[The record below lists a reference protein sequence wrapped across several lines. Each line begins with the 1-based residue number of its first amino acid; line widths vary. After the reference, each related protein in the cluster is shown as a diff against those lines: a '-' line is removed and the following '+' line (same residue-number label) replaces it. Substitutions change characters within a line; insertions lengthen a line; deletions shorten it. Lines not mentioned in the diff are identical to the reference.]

1 MKHAFSAIVL
11 CVTLVGTAR
20 AGGDAPPLASIR
32 TVAETSQFAATSTHA
47 EVVRTVDAIAAAAPG
62 RTRRASMGT
71 SVEGRDLP
79 LLILSDPPV
88 ATPAEA
94 RALAERDGRLVCF
107 LFGNIHAGEVDGKEA
122 LPMLARDLLI
132 ADPDN
137 LLQKLIIVI
146 APIYNADGNDRF
158 APIDVNRPGQNG
170 PSAGAGQRHNAMD
183 LDLNRDY
190 IKLEAPET
198 RAMVKLFN
206 EWDPAIVVDCHTTN
220 GSYHRYPLTFAGPK
234 VVAGDPRLTEYTRD
248 VLFPAISDAM
258 KRDHATDIFIYGD
271 FEGLRTDNPRGHTRW
286 ETFPA
291 HARYSTGYVGLRGR
305 VSILSEAYSYAT
317 FEERV
322 WATYRFCAEILEYA
336 AAHRDAVR
344 SAVRAADDWGRG
356 TAPGS
361 DVIALRTEPTAGA
374 AKVTVKGWAEEQRN
388 GRTIATQQPVDYECD
403 LMNFFRA
410 THTVTRPAAYA
421 VSADLPN
428 VIENLRLHGIT
439 FTTLARS
446 ATADAET
453 YTIDSAKAATR
464 LFQGHAIITA
474 EATPSRGS
482 VELPAGTII
491 VPTDQPLGMLAA
503 YMLEPECEDGLVAW
517 NFLDD
522 FLKPGATYPIL
533 RIMRPLP

>member
-1 MKHAFSAIVL
+1 M
-11 CVTLVGTAR
+11 
-20 AGGDAPPLASIR
+20 
-32 TVAETSQFAATSTHA
+32 
-47 EVVRTVDAIAAAAPG
+47 
-62 RTRRASMGT
+62 
-71 SVEGRDLP
+71 
-79 LLILSDPPV
+79 
-88 ATPAEA
+88 
-94 RALAERDGRLVCF
+94 
-107 LFGNIHAGEVDGKEA
+107 
-122 LPMLARDLLI
+122 
-132 ADPDN
+132 
-137 LLQKLIIVI
+137 
-146 APIYNADGNDRF
+146 
-158 APIDVNRPGQNG
+158 
-170 PSAGAGQRHNAMD
+170 
-183 LDLNRDY
+183 
-190 IKLEAPET
+190 
-198 RAMVKLFN
+198 
-206 EWDPAIVVDCHTTN
+206 
-220 GSYHRYPLTFAGPK
+220 
-234 VVAGDPRLTEYTRD
+234 
-248 VLFPAISDAM
+248 
-258 KRDHATDIFIYGD
+258 
-271 FEGLRTDNPRGHTRW
+271 
-286 ETFPA
+286 
-291 HARYSTGYVGLRGR
+291 
-305 VSILSEAYSYAT
+305 
-317 FEERV
+317 
-322 WATYRFCAEILEYA
+322 
-336 AAHRDAVR
+336 
-344 SAVRAADDWGRG
+344 RAADDWGRG